1 MHIYL
6 LTIFTFAIYLLLPIL
21 CVYIYVIRGYVESPN
36 TMTRSIVKYQF
47 MANERARNTTLQKRK
62 VSLFKKMIELKC
74 LCDVDACLV
83 MYEKD
88 EVPPEV
94 WPSPSEAQRVMQKF
108 QNSKILGASAMLDQ
122 KAFLQKSIMKMKKD
136 LDKEKEKNV
145 KCSMLICL
153 FDENDQEDLEG
164 LKGSI
169 ESEIRLV
176 DLMIKDAY
184 EKGKEKMV

>member
-1 MHIYL
+1 
-6 LTIFTFAIYLLLPIL
+6 
-21 CVYIYVIRGYVESPN
+21 
-36 TMTRSIVKYQF
+36 

-62 VSLFKKMIELKC
+62 ASLFKKMIELKC
-74 LCDVDACLV
+74 LCDVDSCLV

-122 KAFLQKSIMKMKKD
+122 KVFLQKSIMKMKKN

-153 FDENDQEDLEG
+153 FDENDRADLEG

-184 EKGKEKMV
+184 EKGKREDSLKTFF